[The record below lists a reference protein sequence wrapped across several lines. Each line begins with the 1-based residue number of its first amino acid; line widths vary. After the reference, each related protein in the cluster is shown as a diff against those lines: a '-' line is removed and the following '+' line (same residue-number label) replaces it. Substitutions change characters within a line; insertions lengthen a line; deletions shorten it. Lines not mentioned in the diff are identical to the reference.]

1 MTVTAPPELVARVA
15 DALTHVRERITA
27 TGVAPDTVTIV
38 AVTKGFGP
46 EAIVAAA
53 ANGLDDVGENYA
65 QECLAKVDALGG
77 QPPVRVHFIGHLQS
91 NKVKAL
97 APHVALWQTVDR
109 ASVID
114 AVARHAP
121 GAAVLVQV
129 NVSDEP
135 QKGGC
140 PPAEV
145 DAVVER
151 ARAAG
156 LDVRG
161 LMTVGRTGSP
171 DDARPGFALL
181 RAHCDRLHLPV
192 CSMGMTDDLHV
203 AVAEGAT
210 MVRVGSAL
218 FGMRPSKAAPEL
230 A

>member
-15 DALTHVRERITA
+15 DAVAHVRERIAA
-27 TGVAPDTVTIV
+27 TGVAPERVTIV

-46 EAIVAAA
+46 EALAAAA
-53 ANGLDDVGENYA
+53 ANDLVDVGENYA
-65 QECLAKVDALGG
+65 QECLAKMEALAGT
-77 QPPVRVHFIGHLQS
+77 PAVRLHFIGHLQS

-109 ASVID
+109 DSVID

-140 PPAEV
+140 SPAEV
-145 DAVVER
+145 DAVVDR
-151 ARAAG
+151 ACAAG
-156 LDVRG
+156 LEVRG
-161 LMTVGRTGSP
+161 LMTVGRTGAP
-171 DDARPGFALL
+171 ADARPGFALL
-181 RAHCDRLHLPV
+181 RAACDRLHLPV
-192 CSMGMTDDLHV
+192 CSMGMTDDLDV